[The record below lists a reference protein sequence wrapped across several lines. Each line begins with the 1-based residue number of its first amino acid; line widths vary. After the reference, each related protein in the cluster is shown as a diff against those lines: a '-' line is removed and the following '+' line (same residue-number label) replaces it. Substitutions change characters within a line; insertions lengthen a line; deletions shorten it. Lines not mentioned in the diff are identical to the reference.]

1 MPDKRT
7 HRGAHPEDA
16 KLFCSSQIG
25 NLRQAVCDYSMLLS
39 KGYAEKS
46 SLKLVGDRFS
56 LTERQRIAVMR
67 CGCSDEQMAVRKESE
82 IGVKEIVKREI
93 AIDGYNLLITIE
105 SALSGGFIFRGR
117 DGCLRDLASIHGTY
131 RKVSETIPAIELAG
145 KALLELGTGHC
156 LWFFDSPV
164 SNSGRLK
171 TIMYELIEKNGW
183 EWDVELSQNPD
194 KELIRTERIVVSSDS
209 DVLDKCG
216 RWTNLAEYITVSDID
231 SAHIIDLSGVD

>member
-1 MPDKRT
+1 MPDKRA

-16 KLFCSSQIG
+16 KLFGSSQIS

-67 CGCSDEQMAVRKESE
+67 CGCSDEQLSYRRENAVEAAKLE
-82 IGVKEIVKREI
+82 KREI
-93 AIDGYNLLITIE
+93 AIDGYNVLITIE
-105 SALSGGFIFRGR
+105 SALSGGLIFRGR

-131 RKVSETIPAIELAG
+131 RKVSETIPAIELVGGSLA
-145 KALLELGTGHC
+145 ELGSQHC
-156 LWFFDSPV
+156 LWYFDSPV

-171 TIMYELIEKNGW
+171 TITYEVAGKNGW
-183 EWDVELSQNPD
+183 SWDVELCQNLD
-194 KELIRTERIVVSSDS
+194 KELATTERIVITSDS
-209 DVLDKCG
+209 VILDKCV
-216 RWTNLAEYITVSDID
+216 RWSNLPEYIIEHNISSTQMV
-231 SAHIIDLSGVD
+231 DLSGCD

>member
-7 HRGAHPEDA
+7 HRGSHPEDA
-16 KLFCSSQIG
+16 KLFRSSQID
-25 NLRQAVCDYSMLLS
+25 NLRKAVCDYSMLLS

-46 SLKLVGDRFS
+46 SLKLVGDKFG

-67 CGCSDEQMAVRKESE
+67 CGSSDEQLAVRRENEVALSE
-82 IGVKEIVKREI
+82 VGQSDI

-131 RKVSETIPAIELAG
+131 RKVCETIPAIELVGGCLA
-145 KALLELGTGHC
+145 ELGVGHC

-171 TIMYELIEKNGW
+171 TIMYEVIEKNNWG
-183 EWDVELSQNPD
+183 WDVELSQNPD
-194 KELIRTERIVVSSDS
+194 KELIKTDRIVVTSDS
-209 DVLDKCG
+209 AVLDKCG
-216 RWTNLAEYITVSDID
+216 RWINLANYIIEHNISSTRT
-231 SAHIIDLSGVD
+231 IDLSGGV

>member
-1 MPDKRT
+1 M
-7 HRGAHPEDA
+7 
-16 KLFCSSQIG
+16 
-25 NLRQAVCDYSMLLS
+25 RQAVCDYSMLLS

-67 CGCSDEQMAVRKESE
+67 CGCSDEHLAARKESE
-82 IGVKEIVKREI
+82 LEVEEIVKREI

-131 RKVSETIPAIELAG
+131 RKVFETIPAIELVD
-145 KALLELGTGHC
+145 KELSELGTGHC

-194 KELIRTERIVVSSDS
+194 KELIGTERIVVSSDS

-216 RWTNLAEYITVSDID
+216 TWSNLAKYITERNIG
-231 SAHIIDLSGVD
+231 SARIIDLGGKD

>member
-1 MPDKRT
+1 MPDKRA

-16 KLFCSSQIG
+16 KLFGLSQIV

-46 SLKLVGDRFS
+46 SLKLVGDKFG

-67 CGCSDEQMAVRKESE
+67 CGCSDEQLSTRKENAVE
-82 IGVKEIVKREI
+82 VTQVEQTEI

-105 SALSGGFIFRGR
+105 SALSGGYIFRGR

-145 KALLELGTGHC
+145 STLSGLCAGHC
-156 LWFFDSPV
+156 LWLFDSPV

-171 TIMYELIEKNGW
+171 TIMYEVVGENRW
-183 EWDVELSQNPD
+183 EWDVKLSQNPD
-194 KELIRTERIVVSSDS
+194 KELIETDRIVVTSDS

-216 RWTNLAEYITVSDID
+216 RWSNLAEYVIEHSISSTKMV
-231 SAHIIDLSGVD
+231 DLSGGD